1 MIERWMAIK
10 GYEGLYEISNL
21 GNVRSLWFGK
31 RKILKQ
37 KKGKNGYYSVT
48 LCKNGIKKKEF
59 LVHRLVVISFLGPI
73 PEGYVVNHLNENKLD
88 NRLSNLE
95 ICTQKENTNYGTG
108 IQRRSKAISIANKG
122 KQLGN
127 TNGAKQLDLIKCDYP
142 YNELTFVSSY
152 EASDFFGY
160 KSKKSVGLLIHRA
173 KRRKENFIKINKE
186 KYFFVKGI

>member
-21 GNVRSLWFGK
+21 GNVRSLWFGN

-95 ICTQKENTNYGTG
+95 ICTQKENSNYGTAP
-108 IQRRSKAISIANKG
+108 QRRAKAISIANKG
-122 KQLGN
+122 KKRPNIKTG
-127 TNGAKQLDLIKCDYP
+127 KYLDLIKCDYP
-142 YNELTFVSSY
+142 YNELTFMSSY
-152 EASDFFGY
+152 KASDFFGY
-160 KSKKSVGLLIHRA
+160 TCKSSVGTLLTRA
-173 KRRKENFIKINKE
+173 RKRKENFIKINKE
-186 KYFFVKGI
+186 KYFFVQEA